1 MIATVFCFGAAMT
14 ATHVYASEL
23 FPTAIR
29 ATGYG
34 WTTNFL
40 GRITE
45 VITPMAIGALL
56 VPLQDDIPAAIA
68 IVAVGP
74 ILGAILVMRFA
85 PETQGLTLE
94 EVQEK
99 LDGEVASSPGD

>member
-23 FPTAIR
+23 FPTEIR

-40 GRITE
+40 GRVTE
-45 VITPMAIGALL
+45 VITPMVIGALL
-56 VPLQDDIPAAIA
+56 IPLGGDIPTAIA

-74 ILGAILVMRFA
+74 ILGAVLVLRYA
-85 PETQGLTLE
+85 PETRGLTLE
-94 EVQEK
+94 QVQES
-99 LDGEVASSPGD
+99 LDPASRGKPKI